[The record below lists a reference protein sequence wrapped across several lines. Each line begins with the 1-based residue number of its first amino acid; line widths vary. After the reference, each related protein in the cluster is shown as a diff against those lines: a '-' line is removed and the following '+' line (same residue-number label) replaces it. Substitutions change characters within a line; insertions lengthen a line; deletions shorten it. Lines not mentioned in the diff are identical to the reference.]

1 MKLNAG
7 MIIGLAGALIGGSVG
22 LAAAFM
28 ADPLVGAGV
37 ALMLVF
43 MFFIIYRAFLKPS
56 LDYNRLLKTGIRGTG
71 TILSVTETGTRI
83 NNQPLCKIELQV
95 QLPNQPVYVATTK
108 RVISYFQITQFQQ
121 GTQVQIMVD
130 PANNQKLQIMN
141 QSDANKETNPVANA
155 SPQQMNELKEKLEEL
170 QRENTRIKEIGIYS
184 KAIVT
189 KFTNM
194 GVNVNGN
201 NPLATIEVQVL
212 PDNEPAF
219 GATVKGAI
227 KNSSIPL
234 FQAGEEIFVKYDPS
248 DKTKVTIEHS

>member
-7 MIIGLAGALIGGSVG
+7 MVIALVGALVGGSVG

-28 ADPLVGAGV
+28 TDPLVGAGV
-37 ALMLVF
+37 SLMLVL
-43 MFFIIYRAFLKPS
+43 MFFIMYRAFIKPAM
-56 LDYNRLLKTGIRGTG
+56 DYNRLLKTGIRGTG

-95 QLPNQPVYVATTK
+95 EIPGQPAYVATAK
-108 RVISYFQITQFQQ
+108 KVISYFQITQYQS
-121 GTQVQIMVD
+121 GTQVYLMVD
-130 PANNQKLQIMN
+130 PTNHQKLQIMN
-141 QSDANKETNPVANA
+141 NGDVGAAANTLANA
-155 SPQQMNELKEKLEEL
+155 SPQQINELQEKLAEMQKDSE
-170 QRENTRIKEIGIYS
+170 RIKSIGIYS

-201 NPLATIEVQVL
+201 NPLATMEIQVL

-219 GATVKGAI
+219 GATVKGVI
-227 KNSSIPL
+227 KDSSISL
-234 FQAGEEIFVKYDPS
+234 YQAGEEIFVKYDPI

>member
-7 MIIGLAGALIGGSVG
+7 MVIGLAGALIGGSVG

-28 ADPLVGAGV
+28 ADPLVGVGV
-37 ALMLVF
+37 GLMLAL
-43 MFFIIYRAFLKPS
+43 MFFIIYRAFIKPS
-56 LDYNRLLKTGIRGTG
+56 MDYNRLLKIGIRGTG

-95 QLPNQPVYVATTK
+95 EIPGQPVYVATTK

-121 GTQVQIMVD
+121 GTQVHVMVD

-141 QSDANKETNPVANA
+141 AGDAGASNNAAANA
-155 SPQQMNELKEKLEEL
+155 SPQQISELKEKLEEL
-170 QRENTRIKEIGIYS
+170 QRENDRIKSIGIYS

-201 NPLATIEVQVL
+201 NPLATIEVQVM
-212 PDNEPAF
+212 PENEPAF

-234 FQAGEEIFVKYDPS
+234 FQPGEEIFVKYDPG